1 MKKLLLLP
9 FCITASLSL
18 SAQEELDQSPP
29 IPLVEQKMQE
39 REPVFTVVEQM
50 PEFEGGSEA
59 LLSFISKN
67 MVYPPNAS
75 ENQIQG
81 TIYLSYVVRSD
92 GSLSDIKVLKSV
104 PGGSDLNG
112 EALRVLKLTKGKW
125 KPGRQNGKP
134 VSVNLSLPIKFS
146 LR

>member
-1 MKKLLLLP
+1 MKFIFSIAL
-9 FCITASLSL
+9 FLSTSIL
-18 SAQEELDQSPP
+18 CFSQRLIEPVSPP
-29 IPLVEQKMQE
+29 PVEQEVEDQE
-39 REPVFTVVEQM
+39 KVFTIVEQM

-104 PGGSDLNG
+104 PGGSDLNA
-112 EALRVLKLTKGKW
+112 EAIRVLKLTKGKW
-125 KPGRQNGKP
+125 KPGKQNGKP
-134 VSVNLSLPIKFS
+134 VSVNFSLPIKFS

>member
-9 FCITASLSL
+9 FCIAAALSL
-18 SAQEELDQSPP
+18 SAQEDLDQSPP
-29 IPLVEQKMQE
+29 IPPVEQKMQE
-39 REPVFTVVEQM
+39 PEPVFTVVEQM

-112 EALRVLKLTKGKW
+112 
-125 KPGRQNGKP
+125 
-134 VSVNLSLPIKFS
+134 
-146 LR
+146 